1 MIRHKKGKIINIS
14 SVWGEVGASCEVV
27 YSSSKAAVIGFTKA
41 LAKEVAL
48 SGINVN
54 CIAPGVIKTDM
65 LDGLNEKEIKDL
77 EDRIPVGKIGSA
89 FDVANAALF
98 LADEKSSYIN
108 GEVLDVGG
116 GFFR

>member
-1 MIRHKKGKIINIS
+1 
-14 SVWGEVGASCEVV
+14 
-27 YSSSKAAVIGFTKA
+27 
-41 LAKEVAL
+41 
-48 SGINVN
+48 
-54 CIAPGVIKTDM
+54 M